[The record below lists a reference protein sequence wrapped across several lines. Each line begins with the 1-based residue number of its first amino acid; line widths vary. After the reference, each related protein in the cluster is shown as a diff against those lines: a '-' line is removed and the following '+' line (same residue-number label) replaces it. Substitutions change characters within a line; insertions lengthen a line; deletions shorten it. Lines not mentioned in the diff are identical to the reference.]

1 VARLDSLRHRLVDL
15 ESGLGVVE
23 LADGTLFKPG
33 CGLDLMLMHARLCRD
48 LGRDAEISDFSPGD
62 QEVLGNYAKWTSDR
76 AKWDQI
82 SILITDLAR
91 RLCS

>member
-1 VARLDSLRHRLVDL
+1 MVRLDSLCHRLEEL
-15 ESGLGVVE
+15 ESGLGMVE
-23 LADGTLFKPG
+23 LVDGTLFKPG
-33 CGLDLMLMHARLCRD
+33 SGLDLMLLHARLCRF

-62 QEVLGNYAKWTSDR
+62 QELWRNYAKWTPDR
-76 AKWDQI
+76 PKWGQI